1 MLGADAIG
9 VCCGNEKRQLHAAF
23 EARWSARV
31 SWEGEYGS
39 PIPAVFG
46 ENVVGAPLFGGVL
59 RRVIA
64 RLLEPA
70 GVAKLVQNSAD
81 DEADDDISFLAHFY
95 LLGYVRLG
103 RGWMLVC
110 RR

>member
-1 MLGADAIG
+1 MVGS
-9 VCCGNEKRQLHAAF
+9 RQLGG
-23 EARWSARV
+23 
-31 SWEGEYGS
+31 GEYGS
-39 PIPAVFG
+39 PISIVVSG
-46 ENVVGAPLFGGVL
+46 EPMVGAPLLGGVL

-64 RLLEPA
+64 RLLEPD

-81 DEADDDISFLAHFY
+81 DEAGDDISFLAYFY
-95 LLGYVRLG
+95 LLRYVRLG